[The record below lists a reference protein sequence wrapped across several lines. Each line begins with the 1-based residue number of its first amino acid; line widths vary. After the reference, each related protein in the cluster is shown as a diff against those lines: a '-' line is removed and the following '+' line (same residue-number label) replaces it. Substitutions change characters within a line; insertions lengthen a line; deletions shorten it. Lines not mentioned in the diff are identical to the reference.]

1 MRYDIFCRVVDNFG
15 DAAVCWRL
23 ARQLA
28 SEPDHSVRLWL
39 DHLNA
44 LGILRPEL
52 DRDARRQIL
61 DGVEVVHWSCA
72 ASIDDPGEVVIEGF
86 GCGLPEPLAQA
97 MARRSPQS
105 LWIVLE
111 YLSAEP
117 WVAQYHGL
125 PSPHPFLALRRFFFF
140 PGFSPASGG
149 LLREAELPARREA
162 FNANPDAH
170 ASLWRDL
177 GFAPPAK
184 DARTVSL
191 FGYDNANVDALLS
204 AWSDGDLDIVAAV
217 PPSRLRDQ
225 VGRFFA
231 DGPRDDGTTLRRG
244 RLEAR
249 LIPFLAQPRYDELLW
264 ACDWNFVRGEDSF
277 VRAQWAA
284 APFVWQIY
292 PQENAAHLAKLDAFL
307 RLYLEGVDPAAAAAW
322 AGLWRSW
329 NGSGP
334 LLVEYW
340 KGLQTHI
347 TGLRTHAIRW
357 ERRLAEMPDLATN
370 LAIFCS
376 ERLKLQV

>member
-28 SEPDHSVRLWL
+28 SEHGCPVRLWL
-39 DHLNA
+39 DQPKA
-44 LGILRPEL
+44 LGILRPDF
-52 DRDARRQIL
+52 DRDAPRQML
-61 DGVEVVHWSCA
+61 DGVEIRHWS
-72 ASIDDPGEVVIEGF
+72 SGVGIDDPREVVIEGF
-86 GCGLPEPLAQA
+86 GCGLPEQLAQA

-117 WVAQYHGL
+117 WVEQYHRL
-125 PSPHPFLALRRFFFF
+125 PSPHPFLALQRFFFF
-140 PGFSPASGG
+140 PGFSPATGG
-149 LLREAELPARREA
+149 LLREADLASRREA
-162 FNANPDAH
+162 FVANPEAR

-177 GFAPPAK
+177 GFAPPAQ
-184 DARTVSL
+184 ASRTVSL

-204 AWSDGDLDIVAAV
+204 ACSKGEQNVVLAV
-217 PPSRLRDQ
+217 PPNQLRSQ
-225 VGRFFA
+225 VCRFFGEDRSE
-231 DGPRDDGTTLRRG
+231 DGATFCRD

-277 VRAQWAA
+277 VRAQWAS
-284 APFVWQIY
+284 APLVWQIY
-292 PQENAAHLAKLDAFL
+292 PQENEAHLVKLDAFL
-307 RLYLEGVDPAAAAAW
+307 RLYLEGADPAAGAAL

-329 NGSGP
+329 NGSGH
-334 LLVEYW
+334 LLAECW
-340 KGLQTHI
+340 DDLQKHTA
-347 TGLRTHAIRW
+347 GLRAHASRW
-357 ERRLAEMPDLATN
+357 ERHLAEMPDLATN

-376 ERLKLQV
+376 ERLKSSV